1 MKTSSVPIACGTAL
15 ALMAGAA
22 AAHWLSVRDMVTL
35 ATLLPQQAP
44 APATSHHDAAMLAKL
59 TAPQPLP
66 DDSVAREAKSTLAAA
81 RKGQPQ
87 PLFQP
92 QQQQLQPVSAPAPA
106 NPNLVA
112 SRIPATANSTEE
124 KLLRHLED
132 ILAQNQ
138 ELRDRVADTNRDM
151 MELRLQVDS
160 YHGQFRPLKVEEEPR
175 YFDDSSGG
183 VLPPLDAP

>member
-15 ALMAGAA
+15 ALMVGAA
-22 AAHWLSVRDMVTL
+22 GAHWLSVRDMVTL

-44 APATSHHDAAMLAKL
+44 ASNYEPALLAK
-59 TAPQPLP
+59 APAPLPLP
-66 DDSVAREAKSTLAAA
+66 DDSVAREVKSALAAA
-81 RKGQPQ
+81 RKD
-87 PLFQP
+87 
-92 QQQQLQPVSAPAPA
+92 LQPAAAPKPAGAP
-106 NPNLVA
+106 A
-112 SRIPATANSTEE
+112 SRIPVTANTTEE

-160 YHGQFRPLKVEEEPR
+160 YSGQFRPLKVEEEPR
-175 YFDDSSGG
+175 YLDDGGIG

>member
-22 AAHWLSVRDMVTL
+22 GAHWLCVRDMVTL

-44 APATSHHDAAMLAKL
+44 ASHHEPAALAKL
-59 TAPQPLP
+59 AAPQPLP
-66 DDSVAREAKSTLAAA
+66 DDSVTREAKSTLAAD
-81 RKGQPQ
+81 RKE
-87 PLFQP
+87 
-92 QQQQLQPVSAPAPA
+92 QQQLQPVAVTAPKPA
-106 NPNLVA
+106 SPNVVA
-112 SRIPATANSTEE
+112 SRIPVSATNSSTEE

-175 YFDDSSGG
+175 YFDDSQGG